1 LRIRTH
7 PLIYEINT
15 WAWLT
20 ALSRR
25 YGRPITLES
34 IPTEEYDALADW
46 GFDAIWLM
54 GVWERSPA
62 ARDLARRP
70 LVLDEYRRALP
81 DLKADDAVGSPY
93 AIHRYVV
100 DAYLGGPDGLARC
113 RAELA
118 RRGLSLLLDYVPNHV
133 AVDHPWLSEHPDAV
147 VHGDER
153 ALAVDPVTFFRGPR
167 GDVVAHGRDPYFP
180 AWADTAQINAFAP
193 AARDLAHNTLEK
205 LADQCDGV
213 RCDMAMLLLNR
224 IFANTWRGSV
234 EPTPQN
240 EFWAEIISAIKATH
254 PDFVFM
260 AEAYW
265 DTEAELQALGFD
277 YTYDKGLYD
286 LLREGKLA
294 SVRAALSR
302 PPAFQA
308 RLAHFVENHDEDR
321 AVLAFGAQRS
331 LTAAAISLLIPGAR
345 LLHEGQLAGWRIKA
359 PVQLGRRLE
368 EATDLIVEPFYRA
381 LLGELRQ
388 PVYHDGAF
396 TSLAEA
402 VTYTGDVLGWYW
414 ALESDWRLVVVN
426 YANRQLS
433 VSIALPEGLG
443 LVGPL
448 PVREVLSTNSVV
460 ISGARPSDVALD
472 LVLPA
477 FGVQIWRPR

>member
-1 LRIRTH
+1 MRIRTH

-34 IPTEEYDALADW
+34 IPDEEYDALAAW

-70 LVLDEYRRALP
+70 MVLDEYRPALP
-81 DLKADDAVGSPY
+81 DLQPEDAVGSPY

-100 DAYLGGPDGLARC
+100 DAYLGGPDGLAHC

-118 RRGLSLLLDYVPNHV
+118 RRGLRLLLDYVPNHV
-133 AVDHPWLSEHPDAV
+133 AVDHPWLSEQPDAV

-153 ALAVDPVTFFRGPR
+153 ALAADPATFFQGPR

-180 AWADTAQINAFAP
+180 AWIDTAQINAFAP
-193 AARDLAHNTLEK
+193 VARELARSTLEE

-224 IFANTWRGSV
+224 IFATTWPGVVGPS
-234 EPTPQN
+234 PQA
-240 EFWAEIISAIKATH
+240 EFWEEIIPAIKATH
-254 PDFVFM
+254 ADFVFM

-265 DTEAELQALGFD
+265 DTEAELLALGFD

-286 LLREGKLA
+286 VLREGKLA
-294 SVRAALSR
+294 AVRAALGR
-302 PPAFQA
+302 PPSFQA
-308 RLAHFVENHDEDR
+308 HLVHFIENHDEDR
-321 AVLAFGAQRS
+321 AVMAFGAQRS
-331 LTAAAISLLIPGAR
+331 LAAAAISLLIPGAR
-345 LLHEGQLAGWRIKA
+345 LLHEGQLAGWRLKV

-368 EATDLIVEPFYRA
+368 EATDLIIEPFYRA

-388 PVYHDGAF
+388 PIYHDGLF
-396 TSLAEA
+396 MSLAHA
-402 VTYTGDVLGWYW
+402 ANSTGDVLGWCW

-426 YANRQLS
+426 YANHQSS
-433 VSIALPEGLG
+433 VSITLPEGLG

-448 PVREVLSTNSVV
+448 PLREALSDTSAVLS
-460 ISGARPSDVALD
+460 GAQPADAALD

-477 FGVQIWRPR
+477 FGVHIWRPR